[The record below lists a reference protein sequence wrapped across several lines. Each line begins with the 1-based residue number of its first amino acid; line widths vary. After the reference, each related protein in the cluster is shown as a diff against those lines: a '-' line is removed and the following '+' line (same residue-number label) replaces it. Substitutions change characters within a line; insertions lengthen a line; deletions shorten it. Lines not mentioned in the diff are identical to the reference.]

1 MCLISLAI
9 DRHDRFP
16 LVIAANRD
24 ERFARVAAPLAW
36 WPADGRMGEPPHPA
50 VLGGRDL
57 ESGGTWFALGSNA
70 RMALLTNVRDLS
82 RLRASAP
89 SRGSLVPAWIA
100 SNESAAGFWAARAAE
115 PHNPFNLLA
124 ADFTESD
131 SGHWWWADD
140 RTPSPAA
147 LGTGIHGLS
156 NAGLATPWPKVR
168 RLDAAMD
175 AALDSADAS
184 TSSIE
189 CALFAALGDRSPVA
203 DAELPD
209 TGIGLERER
218 LLGPAF
224 IGSFGAPAGNAY
236 GTRCSTLLVV
246 ERKAGRCTAR
256 LVERSF
262 DVNGRV
268 VGQRGLRRLPWPLRA
283 AHGAVV
289 DEDFNAS

>member
-9 DRHDRFP
+9 ERHDRFP

-24 ERFARVAAPLAW
+24 ERFVRPAAPLAW
-36 WPADGRMGEPPHPA
+36 WPVEREASQAAA

-57 ESGGTWFALGSNA
+57 ESGGTWLALGGHA
-70 RMALLTNVRDLS
+70 RMAMLTNVRDPS

-89 SRGSLVPAWIA
+89 SRGGLVPAWITSTA
-100 SNESAAGFWAARAAE
+100 LAPAFWPAWAAL

-124 ADFTESD
+124 ADFTERE
-131 SGHWWWADD
+131 SGQWWWADD
-140 RTPSPAA
+140 RSESPAL
-147 LGTGIHGLS
+147 LGAGIHGLS

-168 RLDAAMD
+168 RLEAAMD
-175 AALDSADAS
+175 QALSSASAS
-184 TSSIE
+184 TASIE
-189 CALFAALGDRSPVA
+189 RELFAALGDRSPVQ

-209 TGIGLERER
+209 TGIGLARER

-224 IGSFGAPAGNAY
+224 ICLPGADAGNAY

-246 ERKAGRCTAR
+246 EREAGRCTAR

-262 DVNGRV
+262 DVDGRA
-268 VGQRGLRRLPWPLRA
+268 VGQRGVKRLPWPIF
-283 AHGAVV
+283 GITGTVV
-289 DEDFNAS
+289 DEDFSAS